1 MPPKKQQQNEVR
13 VQWGRPGNNLKTGI
27 VGMPNVGK
35 STFFRA
41 ITKSVLGNPAN
52 YPYATIDPEEAKV
65 AVPDERFDW
74 LCETYKP
81 KSKVPAFLTIFDIA
95 GLTKGASTGAGLGN
109 AFLSHVRAVDAIYQ
123 VVRAFDDA
131 EIVHVEGDVDPIR
144 DLAIIRDE
152 LLIKDAE
159 FVEKHLEGLRKITSR
174 GANTLEMKAK
184 KEEQAIVERVY
195 EFLTVNKQPIRKGQW
210 SNREV
215 ELINTL
221 YLLTTKP
228 VVYLVNMSER
238 DFVRQ
243 KNKYLPKIK
252 AWIDEFSPGDTF
264 IPMSVAFEERLTSMS
279 EEEVAE
285 ECKRLQ
291 TKSMLP
297 KIIITGYTALNLINY
312 FTCGEDEVRSWTVR
326 KGIKAPQAAGVIHTD
341 FEKAFV
347 CGEIMHYQDLVD
359 HKTENACRA
368 AGKYMTKGKEY
379 VMESGD
385 IAHWKAGRR

>member
-1 MPPKKQQQNEVR
+1 MPPKKQQEVVK

-74 LCETYKP
+74 LCEAYKP
-81 KSKVPAFLTIFDIA
+81 KSRVPAFLTVFDIA
-95 GLTKGASTGAGLGN
+95 GLTKGASTGVGLGN

-131 EIVHVEGDVDPIR
+131 EIIHVEGDVDPIR
-144 DLAIIRDE
+144 DLSIIVDE

-184 KEEQAIVERVY
+184 KEEQAIIEKVY
-195 EFLTVNKQPIRKGQW
+195 QYLTETKQPIRKGDW

-215 ELINTL
+215 EIINSL
-221 YLLTTKP
+221 YLLTAKP
-228 VVYLVNMSER
+228 VIYLVNMSER
-238 DFVRQ
+238 DFLRQ

-252 AWIDEFSPGDTF
+252 KWIDENSPGDTL
-264 IPMSVAFEERLTSMS
+264 IPMSVAFEERLTNFT
-279 EEEVAE
+279 EEEAIE
-285 ECKRLQ
+285 ECKKLN

-297 KIIITGYTALNLINY
+297 KIIVTGYNALNLINY
-312 FTCGEDEVRSWTVR
+312 FTCGEDEVRSWTIR
-326 KGIKAPQAAGVIHTD
+326 KGTKAPQAAGVIHTD

-347 CGEIMHYQDLVD
+347 VGEIMHYQDLFD
-359 HKTENACRA
+359 YKTENACRA
-368 AGKYMTKGKEY
+368 AGKYLTKGKEY

-385 IAHWKAGRR
+385 IAHWKAGKR